1 MFGNDPR
8 LPGARN
14 AVPGSQNGVYSGLCL
29 KMTLEVCLKMTPLP
43 VKIGVLFLGM
53 LPLPLTLTTRII
65 TIHTVRIP
73 VNLYFPIRL
82 GREHTNLYSFAQT
95 TAQMDVF
102 PRYFPSSYGGPLPS
116 DVLKCEGP
124 SVTPKRGVR
133 HRSLAIF
140 MEIYADPN
148 AGT

>member
-1 MFGNDPR
+1 M
-8 LPGARN
+8 
-14 AVPGSQNGVYSGLCL
+14 GSWNPCESQRFQFENWI
-29 KMTLEVCLKMTPLP
+29 
-43 VKIGVLFLGM
+43 KIGVLFLGM
-53 LPLPLTLTTRII
+53 LPLPPTLTTRII

-82 GREHTNLYSFAQT
+82 GREHTNLYSFTQT

-133 HRSLAIF
+133 HRSLAI
-140 MEIYADPN
+140 YLHGN
-148 AGT
+148 LCRSQR